1 MALEAIEGTDAC
13 IARGG
18 ALARGGAVVVKAA
31 KPRQDQR
38 FDVPAVGLKT
48 IESMIEADAK
58 VLAIEAGRTL
68 LVDQKEVVA
77 LADKHGI
84 AIGAKESGEE

>member
-1 MALEAIEGTDAC
+1 MAQGN
-13 IARGG
+13 
-18 ALARGGAVVVKAA
+18 AVVVKTA

-48 IESMIEADAK
+48 VETMASVGAT

-68 LVDQKEVVA
+68 LVDREEVVA
-77 LADKHGI
+77 FADKNGI
-84 AIGAKESGEE
+84 AIVAKESGEE

>member
-1 MALEAIEGTDAC
+1 MLIWFHVHRYS
-13 IARGG
+13 INSS
-18 ALARGGAVVVKAA
+18 
-31 KPRQDQR
+31 
-38 FDVPAVGLKT
+38 VGLKT

-84 AIGAKESGEE
+84 AIVAKESGEE

>member
-1 MALEAIEGTDAC
+1 
-13 IARGG
+13 
-18 ALARGGAVVVKAA
+18 
-31 KPRQDQR
+31 
-38 FDVPAVGLKT
+38 
-48 IESMIEADAK
+48 MIEADAK

-84 AIGAKESGEE
+84 AIVAKESGEE